1 MDLTAREIFDK
12 YQGSASKS
20 LGQNY
25 IFSRDINRRIV
36 SLAGCLDG
44 KNVLEIG
51 PGPGGLTVEILQ
63 QNVNSLTLIEL
74 DNTWANAWQDIA
86 FNEQKI
92 NVIHQDVLKVDIDT
106 LNIDIIISNLPYN
119 VSSQILL
126 KLLPNLEKYQRLV
139 LMFQKEMADRI
150 IAKHDTKDYGRLSIL
165 SQFKG
170 NISRGF
176 NLSPNCFSPPP
187 KVHSTVLVFDPKEK
201 NEKIDYGKLNQ
212 LVSIAFEN
220 RRKQVLKGLSKAY
233 KDVDFASLFDN
244 LHIRQDARAE
254 QITLEQW
261 VEISKFV

>member
-1 MDLTAREIFDK
+1 MNLTAKEIFDK

-36 SLAGCLDG
+36 GLAGCLDG

-51 PGPGGLTVEILQ
+51 PGPGGLTVEILR

-74 DNTWANAWQDIA
+74 DNTWANAWQDLS
-86 FNEQKI
+86 FDNQKI
-92 NVIHQDVLKVDIDT
+92 NVIHQDALKVDID
-106 LNIDIIISNLPYN
+106 NIDIDIIISNLPYN

-165 SQFKG
+165 SQFKSK
-170 NISRGF
+170 ICKGF

-187 KVHSTVLVFDPKEK
+187 KVHSSVLVFAPKEK
-201 NEKIDYGKLNQ
+201 DENIDFTKLNK

-233 KDVDFASLFDN
+233 KDVDFVTLFDN

-254 QITLEQW
+254 QITVEQW
-261 VEISKFV
+261 MELSTFV